1 MNIEQLP
8 RVFLSYGACL
18 ISGFILGVWCM
29 PNTAQRTPSKK
40 PRLGFTI
47 SIPTVGRDIEEKL
60 SQLNGK
66 SLRLTRT
73 LNESKERCYVNH
85 YPFEAS
91 INNETIYLFVPIK
104 FMESVTQKISHTEL
118 ANLDLLE
125 AKQAAKL
132 PECIDTPK
140 ITYGD

>member
-8 RVFLSYGACL
+8 RIFLSYGACL

-29 PNTAQRTPSKK
+29 PNSAQRAQSKK

-47 SIPTVGRDIEEKL
+47 SIPIVGRDAEENL

-66 SLRLTRT
+66 SLRFTRVMS
-73 LNESKERCYVNH
+73 ESQDRCYVNH
-85 YPFEAS
+85 HPLEAA
-91 INNETIYLFVPIK
+91 INHEVIQLFAPIK
-104 FMESVTQKISHTEL
+104 FMETIAQKVSLT
-118 ANLDLLE
+118 DLTNFDLME
-125 AKQAAKL
+125 TKQAEKF
-132 PECIDTPK
+132 PECITTPK